1 MFMINPKLILKEIGG
16 KTLYLQAAE
25 ATALNVSF
33 PLSSLL
39 RMHKYYGIHFPFW
52 VAHVGNNY
60 LTNYVSLEG
69 MRDVALFF
77 LEKQKTDPTYIDFIE
92 KTWKKSFEPLQKTVA
107 QLQTRDFSQLSEQ
120 ELLEH
125 LQTLSQQGVE
135 QWCPLIFIDA
145 FDAEGNNFLEEE
157 IKKCAPA
164 LLAEIGVL
172 TTPSKMSYSQREK
185 LAFLKI
191 AFSVSKNKE
200 QDIVLQ
206 AKKISDLSLS
216 LQKLLQRHEQQFYW
230 SKNNY
235 AHIQYLDALFF
246 LEELQKL
253 LSNSSESRIVKEI
266 DHIQSSFTAQL
277 TKRDA
282 LLRDAPSAVQDIC
295 AFFQELTVLR
305 DIRKEKQCILVMWV
319 KLLSH
324 AFAKKINCDP
334 VLLERMAY
342 WEIPRLSS
350 DKDLFLKELEQRT
363 AVVYVMSD
371 VHNTV
376 IFTNDDAV
384 QLHAFLESKI
394 SSLSSLQGMIASKGK
409 ATGIVKVINKVSEF
423 STFQKGDILVSA
435 MTRPEFLPIM
445 EKAAAIVTDEGG
457 ITSHAAIVSRELGI
471 PCIIGTQTAT
481 RVLKTGQKVEVDAV
495 RGVVTV
501 LH

>member
-1 MFMINPKLILKEIGG
+1 MINPKLILKEIEG
-16 KTLYLQAAE
+16 KTLYLQAGE
-25 ATALNVSF
+25 ATAINVSL
-33 PLSSLL
+33 PITSLL

-69 MRDVALFF
+69 MRKVAHFF
-77 LEKQKTDPTYIDFIE
+77 LEKQKKDATYIDFIE
-92 KTWKKSFEPLQKTVA
+92 KTWQKSFEPMRKTVA
-107 QLQTRDFSQLSEQ
+107 QLQTLDFSQLSEQ

-145 FDAEGNNFLEEE
+145 FDPEGNQFLETE
-157 IKKCAPA
+157 IKKHAPT

-172 TTPSKMSYSQREK
+172 TTPSEMSYSQREK

-200 QDIVLQ
+200 KDIVLQ

-216 LQKLLQRHEQQFYW
+216 LQKLLQGHEQQFYW

-235 AHIQYLDALFF
+235 AHIHYLDALFF
-246 LEELQKL
+246 LEELQKV
-253 LSNSSESRIVKEI
+253 LSNSSEKHIAQEI
-266 DHIQSSFTAQL
+266 DHIESSFALQTK
-277 TKRDA
+277 KRDA
-282 LLRDAPSAVQDIC
+282 LLRDAPLHVQNIC
-295 AFFQELTVLR
+295 LFFQKLTVLR
-305 DIRKEKQCILVMWV
+305 DIRKEKQCILALWV

-324 AFAKKINCDP
+324 ALAKKIGCDP
-334 VLLERMAY
+334 VLFERMAY

-350 DKDLFLKELEQRT
+350 DRVTFLKELEQRT
-363 AVVYVMSD
+363 DVVYVMSD
-371 VHNTV
+371 LHNTV

-384 QLHAFLESKI
+384 SLHAFLESKI
-394 SSLSSLQGMIASKGK
+394 SSLSSLQGMIASTGK

-423 STFQKGDILVSA
+423 GIFHKGDILVSA

-481 RVLKTGQKVEVDAV
+481 RVLKSGQKVEVDAV
-495 RGVVTV
+495 KGIVTV
-501 LH
+501 L